1 MDRAPVSTPAASP
14 PAPGAGWD
22 RILARLPARAEARL
36 RAAAACLLPLAAL
49 RIPVARL
56 HGATRGT
63 GGQACML
70 VAGPPHGT
78 RYLTDRFF
86 AGTPRREP
94 IGHATIWQLP
104 GRLRRLRASA
114 DVTVARVDRLSA
126 RLLFD
131 DDYLRVPD
139 WVGARLPL
147 PVDVAALARTSNSI
161 AEDWRKTRVGG
172 WTAEVTQAPADFDA
186 FYERMYVPYT
196 LARHGAGAYVKG
208 CHHLRRAFRHGG
220 LLWLSRDGEPVAG
233 AVFEQAGATLV
244 LEAIGVAG
252 DGMALR
258 QRGAVAALYVHVIGD
273 AQRRGCTAIDLRGS
287 RPSLADGLLRYKAKW
302 GAAVYDKRDDPRLSL
317 LHWNRLDG
325 AVAELLAHT
334 PLVVRG
340 RDGLTAVG
348 FADRSPP
355 WTAADLQ
362 RLHDRLWMPGL
373 ARLGIVSA
381 APLPDATCLPPGL
394 RLVAH
399 ARVRDRGP
407 RALLAQL
414 AAD

>member
-1 MDRAPVSTPAASP
+1 MSPPAASP
-14 PAPGAGWD
+14 RASGAGWD
-22 RILARLPARAEARL
+22 RILSRLPARTEARL
-36 RAAAACLLPLAAL
+36 RAAGACLLPLAAL

-56 HGATRGT
+56 HGETRGT
-63 GGQACML
+63 GRPASML
-70 VAGPPHGT
+70 VAGSPHWT

-86 AGTPRREP
+86 AGTPRREA
-94 IGHATIWQLP
+94 IGHATVWQLP
-104 GRLRRLRASA
+104 GCLRRLRASA

-131 DDYLRVPD
+131 DGYLRVPD

-147 PVDVAALARTSNSI
+147 PVDVAALARTSGSI

-172 WTAEVTQAPADFDA
+172 WSAELMQAPADFDA

-196 LARHGAGAYVKG
+196 LARHGADAYVKG
-208 CHHLRRAFRHGG
+208 YHHLRRAFRHGG
-220 LLWLSRDGEPVAG
+220 LLRLSRDGVPVAG
-233 AVFEQAGATLV
+233 AVFEQVGATLV
-244 LEAIGVAG
+244 LEALGVAG

-258 QRGAVAALYVHVIGD
+258 QQGAVAALYVHAIGH
-273 AQRRGCTAIDLRGS
+273 AQRHGCTAIDLRGS

-302 GAAVYDKRDDPRLSL
+302 GATIYDKRDDPHLSL
-317 LHWNRLDG
+317 LHWHRLDG

-334 PLVVRG
+334 PLVARD

-348 FADRSPP
+348 FDERSLP
-355 WTAADLQ
+355 WTAAELQ
-362 RLHDRLWMPGL
+362 RLHDRLWIPGL
-373 ARLGIVSA
+373 ARLGVVTP
-381 APLPDATCLPPGL
+381 APLPDGQRLPPGL

-399 ARVRDRGP
+399 TRVRDGGP